1 MKTKVTANVE
11 AVAGLTVRLDTV
23 HTLVAGLQGVW
34 EDDVGVKEGDVKE
47 EDVTE
52 VGDLPPGYMT
62 GQQRILASIEQR
74 NKAMDQT

>member
-1 MKTKVTANVE
+1 MNVE

-52 VGDLPPGYMT
+52 VGDLPLV
-62 GQQRILASIEQR
+62 I
-74 NKAMDQT
+74 